1 LGRHNEGQKGIDQV
15 DQQLRRQ
22 FLAERFETDRAH
34 LRSVAYRMLGSTS
47 DADDAVQETWLRL
60 SRADTS
66 GVENLSG
73 WLTTVVARVSLDML
87 RARTSRREEQFGEL
101 TPEPEPDPGDDERG
115 DPEHEAVLADS
126 VGLALL
132 VVLDTLGPA
141 ERLAFVLHDMF
152 AVPFDEIA
160 SILGR
165 SPAAAKQLASRARRR
180 VQGAASDDQI
190 ETDVT
195 RQRAVVEAF
204 LAASRG
210 GNFDA
215 LLALLDPN
223 VVMRADST
231 VVSRPRSNMQPEVHG
246 AAAVAGA
253 FAGRAQGTQTAI
265 IDGSVGAVWALQG
278 RPLATFEFRI
288 AQGKIVGIEVVGDP
302 TRLGNMQLEV
312 VS

>member
-1 LGRHNEGQKGIDQV
+1 
-15 DQQLRRQ
+15 
-22 FLAERFETDRAH
+22 
-34 LRSVAYRMLGSTS
+34 
-47 DADDAVQETWLRL
+47 
-60 SRADTS
+60 
-66 GVENLSG
+66 
-73 WLTTVVARVSLDML
+73 VVARVSLDML
-87 RARTSRREEQFGEL
+87 RARTSRREEQFGDF
-101 TPEPEPDPGDDERG
+101 TPEPELDPGVDERG

-152 AVPFDEIA
+152 AVPFEEIA

-231 VVSRPRSNMQPEVHG
+231 VVSRPRSNMQPEVRG
-246 AAAVAGA
+246 AAPVAGA

-265 IDGSVGAVWALQG
+265 IDGFVGAVWAMQG
-278 RPLATFEFRI
+278 RPLAAFEFRI
-288 AQGKIVGIEVVGDP
+288 AHGKIVGIEVVGDP
-302 TRLGNMQLEV
+302 ERLGNMQLEV